1 MCVIKHSQLTKTPN
15 IFKVPKK
22 IPEEKVPVPVQ
33 KKEAPPAKG
42 TSSLLNLTSSS
53 VFLR

>member
-1 MCVIKHSQLTKTPN
+1 MFIIEHLSLTKTSN

-22 IPEEKVPVPVQ
+22 VPEEKVPAPIE

-42 TSSLLNLTSSS
+42 IFPHLN
-53 VFLR
+53 